1 MLVTLTCA
9 AMTVIFFIIS
19 QVSDSDALHMLDY
32 LGGNSYHTAAIKL
45 CICVSVSR

>member
-19 QVSDSDALHMLDY
+19 QVSLTMSTILMEEQ
-32 LGGNSYHTAAIKL
+32 LGSNK
-45 CICVSVSR
+45 